1 MGVQYEDRMTIETP
15 EGVAVTVPLA
25 GVGSR
30 FIAAAIDFTIQIT
43 LVICA
48 AVVFLAAG
56 VGGGARGG
64 LFALAVFV
72 VFFVYDVAFEVLSGG
87 RTPGKRWT
95 GLRVVR
101 TGGEPVG
108 FVTSSV
114 RNLLRPV
121 DFLPSAYLLGIA
133 TILATK
139 RNQRL
144 GDLAAGTV
152 VARAPRKGAAAPVAR
167 RAETVP
173 APAEPLPPALA
184 AWDVSGV
191 TASDMATVR
200 SFLERRHSLEWNA
213 RTELARTMAVRLR
226 PRVGGVSES
235 TPLDDESFLELLAR
249 VKGARA

>member
-15 EGVAVTVPLA
+15 EGVSMTVPLA

-30 FIAAAIDFTIQIT
+30 FIAAAIDFAIQIT

-48 AVVFLAAG
+48 AVVFLGFG
-56 VGGGARGG
+56 VGGGAGGG
-64 LFALAVFV
+64 LFALSIFV

-108 FVTSSV
+108 FVTSAI
-114 RNLLRPV
+114 RNLLRPI

-152 VARAPRKGAAAPVAR
+152 VARAPRRGAGAPVAR
-167 RAETVP
+167 RPQP
-173 APAEPLPPALA
+173 APVEQLPPALA
-184 AWDVSGV
+184 AWDVSAV

-200 SFLERRHSLEWNA
+200 SFLERRRSLEWGA
-213 RTELARTMAVRLR
+213 RAELARTMAERLR

-249 VKGARA
+249 VKAARA

>member
-30 FIAAAIDFTIQIT
+30 FIAAAIDFTIQLT
-43 LVICA
+43 LVVA
-48 AVVFLAAG
+48 AAILFLAFG
-56 VGGGARGG
+56 VGGGAGGG
-64 LFALAVFV
+64 LFAISVFL

-108 FVTSSV
+108 FVTSSI

-121 DFLPSAYLLGIA
+121 DFLPSFYLLGIA
-133 TILATK
+133 SILLTK

-152 VARAPRKGAAAPVAR
+152 VARAPRRRAPTAYAEAAPQ
-167 RAETVP
+167 
-173 APAEPLPPALA
+173 PLPAVLA
-184 AWDVSGV
+184 AWDVSAV
-191 TASDMATVR
+191 TAADMATVR
-200 SFLERRHSLEWNA
+200 AFLERRDSLEWGA
-213 RTELARTMAVRLR
+213 RKELARAMAERLR
-226 PRVGGVSES
+226 PRVAG
-235 TPLDDESFLELLAR
+235 TPDVPDDETFLERLAR
-249 VKGARA
+249 VKGARS

>member
-15 EGVAVTVPLA
+15 EGVSVTVPLA

-30 FIAAAIDFTIQIT
+30 FVAAAIDFVIQIT

-48 AVVFLAAG
+48 AVVFLGFG
-56 VGGGARGG
+56 VGGGAGGG
-64 LFALAVFV
+64 LFAIAVFL

-101 TGGEPVG
+101 AGGEPVG
-108 FVTSSV
+108 LVTSAI

-121 DFLPSAYLLGIA
+121 DFLPSAYLVGIA
-133 TILATK
+133 SILATK

-152 VARAPRKGAAAPVAR
+152 VARAPRLKAARAPQLQPAAP
-167 RAETVP
+167 T
-173 APAEPLPPALA
+173 PLPSVLA
-184 AWDVSGV
+184 AWDVSAV
-191 TASDMATVR
+191 TTSEIATVR
-200 SFLERRHSLEWNA
+200 SFLERRSSLDWGA
-213 RTELARTMAVRLR
+213 RAELARTMAERLR
-226 PRVGGVSES
+226 PRVGGISEPES
-235 TPLDDESFLELLAR
+235 AALADEEFLEQLAR
-249 VKGARA
+249 IKGART

>member
-15 EGVAVTVPLA
+15 EGVSVTVPLA

-30 FIAAAIDFTIQIT
+30 FIAAAIDFTIQVT

-48 AVVFLAAG
+48 AVVFAGFG
-56 VGGGARGG
+56 VGGGAAGG

-108 FVTSSV
+108 FVTSAI
-114 RNLLRPV
+114 RNLLRPI
-121 DFLPSAYLLGIA
+121 DFLPSVYLLGIA
-133 TILATK
+133 TIIATK

-152 VARAPRKGAAAPVAR
+152 VARAPRRGAGAPAAR
-167 RAETVP
+167 RSEPAP
-173 APAEPLPPALA
+173 APAEPLPSALA
-184 AWDVSGV
+184 AWDVSAV
-191 TASDMATVR
+191 TPSDIATVR
-200 SFLERRHSLEWNA
+200 SFLERRHSLEWAA
-213 RTELARTMAVRLR
+213 RTELARTMAGRLR

>member
-15 EGVAVTVPLA
+15 EGVSVTVPLA

-30 FIAAAIDFTIQIT
+30 FVAAAIDFAIQLT

-48 AVVFLAAG
+48 AVVFLAFG
-56 VGGGARGG
+56 VGGGAGGG
-64 LFALAVFV
+64 LFALSVFL

-101 TGGEPVG
+101 SGGEPVG
-108 FVTSSV
+108 FVTSAI

-121 DFLPSAYLLGIA
+121 DFLPSAYLVGIA
-133 TILATK
+133 SILATK

-152 VARAPRKGAAAPVAR
+152 VARAPRRGARPVTRTAA
-167 RAETVP
+167 TP
-173 APAEPLPPALA
+173 APLPSSLA
-184 AWDVSGV
+184 AWDVSAV
-191 TASDMATVR
+191 TAAEIATVR
-200 SFLERRHSLEWNA
+200 SFLERRDSLDWGA
-213 RTELARTMAVRLR
+213 RADLARTMAARLR
-226 PRVGGVSES
+226 PRVGGLSES
-235 TPLDDESFLELLAR
+235 PLGDEAFLEQLAR

>member
-1 MGVQYEDRMTIETP
+1 MGVRYEDRMTIETP
-15 EGVAVTVPLA
+15 EGVSVTVPLA

-30 FIAAAIDFTIQIT
+30 FIAAAIDFTIQIA
-43 LVICA
+43 LAIL
-48 AVVFLAAG
+48 FLGVG
-56 VGGGARGG
+56 VGGGAGGG
-64 LFALAVFV
+64 LFAIAVFL

-108 FVTSSV
+108 LVTSTI
-114 RNLLRPV
+114 RNLLRLV
-121 DFLPSAYLLGIA
+121 DFLPSVYLVGIA
-133 TILATK
+133 SILFTK

-152 VARAPRKGAAAPVAR
+152 VARAPRKGARPGERAATPA
-167 RAETVP
+167 ALPTTLVP
-173 APAEPLPPALA
+173 
-184 AWDVSGV
+184 WDVSAV
-191 TASDMATVR
+191 TPSDIATVR
-200 SFLERRHSLEWNA
+200 SFLERRHSLDWGA
-213 RTELARTMAVRLR
+213 RAELARTMAERLR

-235 TPLDDESFLELLAR
+235 ARLDDEAFLEQLAR